1 MKKRF
6 KNKKL
11 SQAYIQGAA
20 YRYLERY
27 ATTEANLFFI
37 LRRKVERILADQE
50 DVEEVRQNAETWINE
65 TVQKCVKMGLVDD
78 RLYAESKFNSFML
91 SGNSLAQIKNKL
103 RTKGVPQD
111 IIAELIEAAKN
122 DQPDLNFKSA
132 IKYARKRRFGPFRI
146 REEQENTRNKEIA
159 AMARAGFSYDETNRV
174 LSGDRNELEDIL
186 YG

>member
-11 SQAYIQGAA
+11 SQAYLQGAA

-37 LRRKVERILADQE
+37 LKRKADRILADQD
-50 DVEEVRQNAETWINE
+50 DVDELRRDAETWVNE
-65 TVQKCVKMGLVDD
+65 IVAKCVKMGLVDD
-78 RLYAESKFNSFML
+78 RLYAESKLNSFLL

-111 IIAELIEAAKN
+111 IIAELIEVAKN
-122 DQPDLNFKSA
+122 DQPDINLKSA

-146 REEQENTRNKEIA
+146 REPQENTKNKEIA
-159 AMARAGFSYDETNRV
+159 AMARAGYSYEEANRV
-174 LSGDRNELEDIL
+174 LNGEREKLEDML